1 MRSRISWGCS
11 HRHPPPLIRGCGRGW
26 RASNSATWGEL
37 LTGRRL
43 VRLVLMRSTVHLV
56 TAADALRLRHWI
68 GPMLER
74 SFRSS
79 QWAAG
84 AAPADRDA
92 VVDHARGLL
101 REQPRTPAE
110 LRTAFADRFPDADPA
125 SLVNAV
131 RSWVPLAQL
140 PPRGVWGA
148 GGQPVYGL
156 LEDWLGEPPQARPD
170 PEDLVRRYLA
180 AFGPAS
186 PADMQK
192 WSGLTGLRE
201 VFKRMDLRR
210 TGPRTAV
217 RCTTCRARDWPTP
230 TCRWPARFVA
240 DFDNLVLSHADRTR
254 IVPETYRSRVM
265 TVNGIVRGTILVDGF
280 VAGIWR
286 FDRAKGAAAV
296 AVTHFVPLG
305 TADRAALSEDG
316 LRLLAAADPGAAHD
330 VTFTAGAGARRSGGR
345 GRARGQRSGGSAGRL
360 EGPPGG
366 RLRRRRC
373 GTGRCSACCR
383 RRAGRTRRTAAAYGS
398 PSSIFAADGDEG
410 GLLLVGGEAGAAPRS
425 RSART
430 RSARSACGSGCGRPG
445 GTT

>member
-1 MRSRISWGCS
+1 MATT
-11 HRHPPPLIRGCGRGW
+11 PPLSDRTLNRTLLERQLLLDRVEMGVTDAVAHLMGLQSQTPTSPYPGLWTRLSGFEF
-26 RASNSATWGEL
+26 GEL
-37 LTGRRL
+37 GAGLTERRL

-110 LRTAFADRFPDADPA
+110 LRAAFADRFPDADPA

-156 LEDWLGEPPQARPD
+156 LEDWLGEPLSAPD

-180 AFGPAS
+180 AYGPAS

-201 VFKRMDLRR
+201 VFKRMDLPAYR
-210 TGPRTAV
+210 TEDG
-217 RCTTCRARDWPTP
+217 RALHDLPGARLADADLPV
-230 TCRWPARFVA
+230 PARFVA

-280 VAGIWR
+280 VAGTWR

-305 TADRAALSEDG
+305 AADRAALSADG
-316 LRLLAAADPGAAHD
+316 MRLLAAADPGAAHD
-330 VTFTAGAGARRSGGR
+330 VTFTAG
-345 GRARGQRSGGSAGRL
+345 
-360 EGPPGG
+360 
-366 RLRRRRC
+366 
-373 GTGRCSACCR
+373 
-383 RRAGRTRRTAAAYGS
+383 
-398 PSSIFAADGDEG
+398 
-410 GLLLVGGEAGAAPRS
+410 
-425 RSART
+425 
-430 RSARSACGSGCGRPG
+430 
-445 GTT
+445 